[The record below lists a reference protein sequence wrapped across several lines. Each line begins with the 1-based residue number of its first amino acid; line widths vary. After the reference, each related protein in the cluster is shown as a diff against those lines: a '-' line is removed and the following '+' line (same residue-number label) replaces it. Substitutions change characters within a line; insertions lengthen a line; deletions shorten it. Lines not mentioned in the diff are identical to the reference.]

1 MKFASI
7 TLCLVASLTSSCAIT
22 YLQLNSAQLQTA
34 TEAYA
39 AQNYELCSD
48 LLSDL
53 DVDDFIIGAK
63 HEYALMRGMS
73 AHHLGQ
79 AERSINELTEY
90 LTLPGAVP
98 AQMRVVEKILL
109 DYANKYIDGEI
120 KTLWIF
126 TTPGDGY
133 LILEDLAIL
142 ASDVEL
148 QAESIARIAEH
159 YFSDRRYKRA
169 APYYSMLL
177 DPRFNSL
184 GWGDRA
190 TYRFVECRYLML
202 IPEKSDEQTI
212 MFALKSAR
220 SYIAD
225 FPAGANRVD
234 ALAIA
239 DDCVT
244 KIVQLHLAIA
254 EYYVTIGNQPGAEHH
269 FKLASGQESQGDS
282 SKTVLI
288 PSSQQ
293 PQGDSSETGLIL
305 GSQQFAGFDVP
316 WGEYAK

>member
-7 TLCLVASLTSSCAIT
+7 TLCLVTSLTSSCAVT
-22 YLQLNSAQLQTA
+22 YLQLNSVQLETA

-63 HEYALMRGMS
+63 HEYSFMRGMS

-79 AERSINELTEY
+79 SVESINELSAY

-98 AQMRVVEKILL
+98 AKMRVVEKILL

-120 KTLWIF
+120 KTFWIF
-126 TTPGDGY
+126 STPGEGY

-148 QAESIARIAEH
+148 QAQAIARVAEH
-159 YFSDRRYKRA
+159 YFSDRRYKLA
-169 APYYSMLL
+169 VPFYSMLL
-177 DPRFNSL
+177 NPRYSSL

-190 TYRFVECRYLML
+190 SYRFAECRYLML
-202 IPEKSDEQTI
+202 IPEKSDEQSI
-212 MFALKSAR
+212 LFALKSAQ
-220 SYIAD
+220 SYIAN

-239 DDCVT
+239 ADCVT
-244 KIVQLHLAIA
+244 KIAQLHLTIA

-282 SKTVLI
+282 SKTGFI
-288 PSSQQ
+288 PSSNPVAQVAAQ
-293 PQGDSSETGLIL
+293 RL
-305 GSQQFAGFDVP
+305 A
-316 WGEYAK
+316 EYAE